1 MKIKKRNETC
11 LGDQIQ
17 HTYVLNIPFPP
28 PYTTFQEKCSFSYIP
43 ISTINSRRIYKKTD
57 NKKREFYLQS
67 QIHAPVIPKN
77 NKLKTTDATEE
88 DEESKSYTILLL

>member
-1 MKIKKRNETC
+1 MKIKKRNETY

-57 NKKREFYLQS
+57 NKKREIHLQS
-67 QIHAPVIPKN
+67 QIQAPVIPK
-77 NKLKTTDATEE
+77 KKIRKTIDAT
-88 DEESKSYTILLL
+88 DEEEESNSYTILLL

>member
-1 MKIKKRNETC
+1 MKIKKRNETY

-17 HTYVLNIPFPP
+17 HTYVLNIPFAP

-43 ISTINSRRIYKKTD
+43 ISTINSSRIYEMTD
-57 NKKREFYLQS
+57 NKKREIHLQS
-67 QIHAPVIPKN
+67 QIHAPVIPK
-77 NKLKTTDATEE
+77 KIRKTTDATDE